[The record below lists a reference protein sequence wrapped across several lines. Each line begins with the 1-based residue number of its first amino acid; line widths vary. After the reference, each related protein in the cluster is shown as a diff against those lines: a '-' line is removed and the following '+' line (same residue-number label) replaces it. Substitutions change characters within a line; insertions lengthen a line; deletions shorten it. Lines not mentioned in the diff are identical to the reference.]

1 MARAGVRTVVA
12 LLGFALVASAC
23 GTSPTPAAIDEAAS
37 VAERTASA
45 ADGATSGAP
54 TDVASSTPP
63 GADTPLDFTARR
75 LSGGTF
81 DGVEHRGTDV
91 VLWMWAPWCPQ
102 CNREAPH
109 VAEAIER
116 FGDRVTFVGVPGH
129 DSDDAHEAFVEEHG
143 LGEITHVVDEDG
155 SLWGRFGITYQPA
168 WVFVDDDGSSQ
179 VVAGG
184 LYDELDARVQDLVDG

>member
-1 MARAGVRTVVA
+1 MGRAGVRSVVA
-12 LLGFALVASAC
+12 LLGFGLVATAC
-23 GTSPTPAAIDEAAS
+23 ASPPTPAAVDEAS
-37 VAERTASA
+37 PTAGAATPATTTPSA
-45 ADGATSGAP
+45 APSEVPA
-54 TDVASSTPP
+54 STPP
-63 GADTPLDFTARR
+63 GDEAPLDFTARR

-81 DGVEHRGTDV
+81 DGTEHRGTDV

-109 VAEAIER
+109 VADAIDR

-143 LGEITHVVDEDG
+143 LDEIPHVVDEDG

-168 WVFVDDDGSSQ
+168 WVFVDEDGTSQ

-184 LYDELDARVQDLVDG
+184 LYDELAARVQDLVDG